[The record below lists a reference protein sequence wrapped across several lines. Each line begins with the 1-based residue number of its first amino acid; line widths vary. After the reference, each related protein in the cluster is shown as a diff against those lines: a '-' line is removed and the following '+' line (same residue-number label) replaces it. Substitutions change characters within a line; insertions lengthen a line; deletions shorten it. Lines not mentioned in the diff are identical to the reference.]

1 MENERIDI
9 ADEGTSENML
19 NEAVSITVL
28 LEFLASRLG
37 VLLWGWT
44 TVMLVQ
50 GVIVSALETKDRV
63 FVTVMLLFVCF
74 RYWAYICPQA
84 AGYIVLF

>member
-9 ADEGTSENML
+9 AVEGTPENML

-37 VLLWGWT
+37 VLLWGWA

-50 GVIVSALETKDRV
+50 GVIVSALETKDCV

-84 AGYIVLF
+84 TGYIS